1 MKTEL
6 QQYAASFE
14 AELVAFRDLSTSEFV
29 SKIIGENWVAD
40 LDAQYD
46 LITDYFAK

>member
-1 MKTEL
+1 MIYRINRPVILINCLIMKTEL

-29 SKIIGENWVAD
+29 SKVIGE
-40 LDAQYD
+40 
-46 LITDYFAK
+46 K